1 MTSLLSQLKAMTTV
15 VADTGDFESIQQYQ
29 PEDATTNPSLL
40 LNASKM
46 SSYQGLVTSVVTE
59 VGRLNLSSA
68 EQVSHSTDLLAV
80 RFGEKILDII
90 PGRVSTEVDARL
102 SFDKQAS
109 IAKAHKLIA
118 MYDQAGIGADRVLIK
133 LASTWE
139 GISAAKEL
147 EKDGIQTNLTLLF
160 NFTQAAA
167 AADAGVFLI
176 SPFVGR
182 ILDWYKDN
190 SHSQNLNGANDPGVI
205 SVTRIFNYYKQ
216 NRYATVVMG
225 ASFRSVE
232 QIIEL
237 AGCDKLTI
245 SPKLLEKLNASQ
257 GEIVRK
263 LHADKTGEIID
274 ATQIDEQRFRFKLNE
289 DAMTTEKLAAGIRSF
304 VSDQRKLE
312 DWLKDF

>member
-46 SSYQGLVTSVVTE
+46 SSYQGLVASVVTE

-102 SFDKQAS
+102 SFDKQ
-109 IAKAHKLIA
+109 
-118 MYDQAGIGADRVLIK
+118 
-133 LASTWE
+133 
-139 GISAAKEL
+139 

-190 SHSQNLNGANDPGVI
+190 SHSQNLNGVPLYNE
-205 SVTRIFNYYKQ
+205 SHE
-216 NRYATVVMG
+216 YATG
-225 ASFRSVE
+225 
-232 QIIEL
+232 
-237 AGCDKLTI
+237 K
-245 SPKLLEKLNASQ
+245 
-257 GEIVRK
+257 
-263 LHADKTGEIID
+263 
-274 ATQIDEQRFRFKLNE
+274 
-289 DAMTTEKLAAGIRSF
+289 
-304 VSDQRKLE
+304 
-312 DWLKDF
+312 

>member
-1 MTSLLSQLKAMTTV
+1 MTNLLSQLKTMTTV
-15 VADTGDFESIQQYQ
+15 VADTGDFEAIQQYK

-40 LNASKM
+40 LRAAQM
-46 SSYQGLVTSVVTE
+46 PAYQSLVNSVISE
-59 VGRLNLSSA
+59 VRRLNFPSD
-68 EQVSHSTDLLAV
+68 EQMSYCTDRLAV

-102 SFDKQAS
+102 SFDKKAS
-109 IAKAHKLIA
+109 IKKAMKLIS
-118 MYDQAGIGADRVLIK
+118 MYEDAGIGAEKVLIK

-139 GISAAKEL
+139 GITAAKEL
-147 EKDGIQTNLTLLF
+147 EKRGINTNLTLLF

-182 ILDWYKDN
+182 ILDWYNANDN
-190 SHSQNLNGANDPGVI
+190 SLDLKGANDPGVI

-216 NRYATVVMG
+216 NNYATVVMG
-225 ASFRSVE
+225 ASFRSTE

-245 SPKLLEKLNASQ
+245 SPALLDKLSNGRGK
-257 GEIVRK
+257 IVRK
-263 LHADKTGEIID
+263 LYAGKTGEVIETD
-274 ATQIDEQRFRFKLNE
+274 LASEKLFRFELNE
-289 DAMTTEKLAAGIRSF
+289 DAMTTEKLAEGIRSF

-312 DWLKDF
+312 DWLKNL

>member
-1 MTSLLSQLKAMTTV
+1 MTNLLSQLKTMTTV
-15 VADTGDFESIQQYQ
+15 VADTGDFEAIQQYK

-40 LNASKM
+40 LRAAQM
-46 SSYQGLVTSVVTE
+46 PAYQSLVNSVISE
-59 VGRLNLSSA
+59 VRRLNFPSD
-68 EQVSHSTDLLAV
+68 EQMSYCTDRLAV

-102 SFDKQAS
+102 SFDKKAS
-109 IAKAHKLIA
+109 IKKAMKLIS
-118 MYDQAGIGADRVLIK
+118 MYEDAGIGAEKVLIK

-147 EKDGIQTNLTLLF
+147 EKRGINTNLTLLF

-182 ILDWYKDN
+182 ILDWYNANDN
-190 SHSQNLNGANDPGVI
+190 SLDLKGAHDPGVI
-205 SVTRIFNYYKQ
+205 SVTRIFKYYKQ
-216 NRYATVVMG
+216 NNYATVVMG
-225 ASFRSVE
+225 ASFRSTE

-245 SPKLLEKLNASQ
+245 SPALLDKLSK
-257 GEIVRK
+257 GRGKIVRK
-263 LHADKTGEIID
+263 LYADKTGEVIETD
-274 ATQIDEQRFRFKLNE
+274 LASEKLFRFELNE
-289 DAMTTEKLAAGIRSF
+289 DAMTTEKLAEGIRSF

-312 DWLKDF
+312 DWLKNF

>member
-1 MTSLLSQLKAMTTV
+1 MTNLLSQLKTMTTV
-15 VADTGDFESIQQYQ
+15 VADTGDFEAIQQYK

-40 LNASKM
+40 LRAAQMPAYQSLVNSVISDVRHLNFPSDEQM
-46 SSYQGLVTSVVTE
+46 SYC
-59 VGRLNLSSA
+59 
-68 EQVSHSTDLLAV
+68 TDLLAV

-102 SFDKQAS
+102 SFDKKAS
-109 IAKAHKLIA
+109 IKKAMKLIS
-118 MYDQAGIGADRVLIK
+118 MYEDAGIGAEKVLIK

-147 EKDGIQTNLTLLF
+147 EKRGINTNLTLLF

-182 ILDWYKDN
+182 ILDWYNANDN
-190 SHSQNLNGANDPGVI
+190 SLDLKGANDPGVI

-216 NRYATVVMG
+216 NNYATVVMG
-225 ASFRSVE
+225 ASFRSTE

-245 SPKLLEKLNASQ
+245 SPALLDKLSNGRGK
-257 GEIVRK
+257 IVRK
-263 LHADKTGEIID
+263 LSADKTGEVIETD
-274 ATQIDEQRFRFKLNE
+274 LASEKLFRFELNE
-289 DAMTTEKLAAGIRSF
+289 DAMTTEKLAEGIRNF

-312 DWLKDF
+312 DWLKNL

>member
-46 SSYQGLVTSVVTE
+46 PSYHNLVTSIVTE
-59 VGRLNLSSA
+59 VSRLNLSSA

-118 MYDQAGIGADRVLIK
+118 MYEQAGIGADRVLIK

-190 SHSQNLNGANDPGVI
+190 SYSQNLNGANDPGVI

-232 QIIEL
+232 QILEL

-257 GEIVRK
+257 GNIVRK
-263 LHADKTGEIID
+263 LHADKTGKIID
-274 ATQIDEQRFRFKLNE
+274 ATLIDEQRFRFQLND

-304 VSDQRKLE
+304 VSDQLKLE